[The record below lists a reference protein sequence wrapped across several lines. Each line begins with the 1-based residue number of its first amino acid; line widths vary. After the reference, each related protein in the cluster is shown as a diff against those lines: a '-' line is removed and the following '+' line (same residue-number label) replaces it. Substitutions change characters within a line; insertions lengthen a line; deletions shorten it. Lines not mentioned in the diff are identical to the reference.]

1 MNVAHSGAVGSRG
14 AMTTRNADLPRNYLA
29 AGRQAI
35 GDTVADLC
43 RAVASSSPATVDLGQ
58 RDAR

>member
-1 MNVAHSGAVGSRG
+1 
-14 AMTTRNADLPRNYLA
+14 MTTRNADLPQNYLA

-43 RAVASSSPATVDLGQ
+43 RAVASSSPSTVDLGQ

>member
-1 MNVAHSGAVGSRG
+1 
-14 AMTTRNADLPRNYLA
+14 MTTRNADLARNYLS

-43 RAVASSSPATVDLGQ
+43 RAVPSPSTVDLGQ

>member
-1 MNVAHSGAVGSRG
+1 
-14 AMTTRNADLPRNYLA
+14 MTTRNADLARNYLA

-43 RAVASSSPATVDLGQ
+43 RAIPSSSPSTVDLGQ
-58 RDAR
+58 REAR